1 MILTW
6 WSSLWVCC
14 ILDWNLS
21 PLLKLTKQG
30 RCFCQKEKDLRNSHQ
45 PKYYVLQNLVMHLSA
60 HHKSNYPMS
69 QLFKALVGNL
79 SMEHFPSSGQHSLM
93 LWKIVGRCSW
103 NQTENPAKHF
113 VAKIVATRIKLTNM
127 WNNFNI
133 LVFPINLNSKKKMY
147 CFLTIFF
154 LLGFTPCKAE
164 QPLQGMGLQEKE
176 VQKD

>member
-1 MILTW
+1 M
-6 WSSLWVCC
+6 
-14 ILDWNLS
+14 
-21 PLLKLTKQG
+21 
-30 RCFCQKEKDLRNSHQ
+30 
-45 PKYYVLQNLVMHLSA
+45 
-60 HHKSNYPMS
+60 
-69 QLFKALVGNL
+69 
-79 SMEHFPSSGQHSLM
+79 
-93 LWKIVGRCSW
+93 
-103 NQTENPAKHF
+103 
-113 VAKIVATRIKLTNM
+113 AKIVATRIKLTNM